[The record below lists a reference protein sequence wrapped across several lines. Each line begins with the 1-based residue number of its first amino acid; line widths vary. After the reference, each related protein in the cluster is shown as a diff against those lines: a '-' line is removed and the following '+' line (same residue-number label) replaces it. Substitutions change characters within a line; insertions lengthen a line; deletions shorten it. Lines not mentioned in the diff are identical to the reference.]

1 MWIVSFVCLWFVAL
15 MCVAGVLF
23 PVYQDNLAQ
32 RIGMALICFGV
43 LSRANE
49 IWYFEAV
56 TPVSMMTHLGLALF
70 AAGVTFKVVIRRAED
85 RAVRALLTM
94 EFKDLHHVSG
104 GKK

>member
-1 MWIVSFVCLWFVAL
+1 MWIMSFACLVFVAV
-15 MCVAGVLF
+15 MCVIGVLS
-23 PVYQDNLAQ
+23 PIYEDNLAQ
-32 RIGMALICFGV
+32 RLGMALTCLGV
-43 LSRANE
+43 LARANE
-49 IWYFEAV
+49 VWYSEAV
-56 TPVSMMTHLGLALF
+56 APVSLMAHAGLALF